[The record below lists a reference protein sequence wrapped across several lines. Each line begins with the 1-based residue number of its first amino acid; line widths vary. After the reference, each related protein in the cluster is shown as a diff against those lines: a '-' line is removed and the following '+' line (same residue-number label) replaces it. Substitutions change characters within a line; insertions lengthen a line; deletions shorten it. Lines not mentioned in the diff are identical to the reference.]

1 MSEITRSQY
10 YDEIKSIASSMAE
23 EALSDNDW
31 DRDAAE
37 EDINDSRL
45 HETID
50 GHQWV
55 IYTAYNLDVIRH
67 SDNSDAYVDNFGTAD
82 AGGIIKDK
90 GIDGLHAVMAYC
102 AMEQDVRDILSDALD
117 AAIESHE
124 SEIAEKKRV
133 QKLIKSHAARI
144 LGDK

>member
-10 YDEIKSIASSMAE
+10 YEEIRSIASYMAE

-67 SDNSDAYVDNFGTAD
+67 SDNSDAYVDNFGADD
-82 AGGIIKDK
+82 AGHIIKDR

-102 AMEQDVRDILSDALD
+102 AMEQDVRDILDDALD
-117 AAIESHE
+117 ESMEEHE
-124 SEIAEKKRV
+124 KAWR
-133 QKLIKSHAARI
+133 LDCGNHA
-144 LGDK
+144 

>member
-1 MSEITRSQY
+1 MSEITRTHY
-10 YDEIKSIASSMAE
+10 YDEIKSIATNLAE

-31 DRDAAE
+31 ARDAAE

-67 SDNSDAYVDNFGTAD
+67 SDSSDAYTDNFGAAD
-82 AGGIIKDK
+82 AGQVLKDK

-102 AMEQDVRDILSDALD
+102 AMEQDVQNILSDALD
-117 AAIESHE
+117 EALEAHEKAA
-124 SEIAEKKRV
+124 
-133 QKLIKSHAARI
+133 
-144 LGDK
+144 

>member
-1 MSEITRSQY
+1 MNEITRSRY
-10 YDEIKSIASSMAE
+10 YDEIQSIAESMAE
-23 EALSDNDW
+23 DALSANDW

-55 IYTAYNLDVIRH
+55 IYNAYNLDVIRN
-67 SDNSDAYVDNFGTAD
+67 SPNSDAYVDNFGADD
-82 AGGIIKDK
+82 AGSIIKDR

-102 AMEQDVRDILSDALD
+102 AMEQDVRELLSDALD
-117 AAIESHE
+117 AAIEAHE
-124 SEIAEKKRV
+124 EK
-133 QKLIKSHAARI
+133 AA
-144 LGDK
+144 

>member
-10 YDEIKSIASSMAE
+10 YDKIRSIASSMAE
-23 EALSDNDW
+23 EALADNDW

-37 EDINDSRL
+37 DDINDSRL

-67 SDNSDAYVDNFGTAD
+67 SDNSDAYVDNFGGDD
-82 AGGIIKDK
+82 AAHILKDR

-117 AAIESHE
+117 EAIEEHE
-124 SEIAEKKRV
+124 KV
-133 QKLIKSHAARI
+133 
-144 LGDK
+144 

>member
-1 MSEITRSQY
+1 MSDITRSQY
-10 YDEIKSIASSMAE
+10 CDEIKSIASSMAE

-102 AMEQDVRDILSDALD
+102 AMEQDVRDIMSDALD
-117 AAIESHE
+117 DALEEHE
-124 SEIAEKKRV
+124 ANK
-133 QKLIKSHAARI
+133 A
-144 LGDK
+144 

>member
-10 YDEIKSIASSMAE
+10 YDEIRSIASNMAE

-37 EDINDSRL
+37 EDISDSRL

-67 SDNSDAYVDNFGTAD
+67 SDNSDAYVDNFGEAD
-82 AGGIIKDK
+82 AGSIIKDR
-90 GIDGLHAVMAYC
+90 GINGLHAVMAYC

-117 AAIESHE
+117 TAIEEHE
-124 SEIAEKKRV
+124 TKV
-133 QKLIKSHAARI
+133 
-144 LGDK
+144 